1 MGRPDSSTEGVKS
14 MSERWVQH
22 KSGQGEKWKVRDC
35 IHNQLSDKQTWVIDN
50 DVFGLELPR
59 SEYIECAPPEV
70 WTDVTSSATITH
82 PRRLDIAQ
90 IRNNDEEIVYVH
102 LPDGY
107 RFAWRGNALVIERR
121 QP

>member
-1 MGRPDSSTEGVKS
+1 

-22 KSGQGEKWKVRDC
+22 KSCQGEKYVVEKECEHYWEVTDPHQDC
-35 IHNQLSDKQTWVIDN
+35 WYLRLSSK
-50 DVFGLELPR
+50 
-59 SEYIECAPPEV
+59 EYIECASPEV

-90 IRNNDEEIVYVH
+90 SRNNDEEIVYVH

-107 RFAWRGNALVIERR
+107 RFAWRGDALVIERR

>member
-1 MGRPDSSTEGVKS
+1 
-14 MSERWVQH
+14 MSERYVQH
-22 KSGQGEKWKVRDC
+22 KSGQGEKYRVEKEHEDYWEV
-35 IHNQLSDKQTWVIDN
+35 TDN
-50 DVFGLELPR
+50 RQEHWFLRLPKHG
-59 SEYIECAPPEV
+59 EYIECAAPEV
-70 WTDVTSSATITH
+70 WTDVASSATITH

-121 QP
+121 QA